1 MNDKNK
7 NSSESYDD
15 KEALRFH
22 AEGKPGKIAI
32 SATKPMETQSD
43 LSLAYSPGVA
53 APVIAI
59 SEKPETVYDYTSKGN
74 LVAVI
79 SNGSAI
85 LGLGNLGSLAAKP
98 VMEGKAVLF
107 KRFADVDAIDIEID
121 SEDAEVFSSTVEKI
135 GRTFGGINLEDISA
149 PDCFIIESELR
160 EKLDIPVF
168 HDDQHGT
175 AIISTAGIINALDLT
190 NKKIENVKV
199 VVNGAGAAGIA
210 CLELLKSMGLPH
222 ENAILCDSKGP
233 IYIGRDE
240 NINQWKAAHAVDT
253 DARSLADAIKGSD
266 IFLGLSVKDA
276 LTKEMLETMNK
287 DPIVFA
293 MANPDPEIDPKLAKE
308 VRPDCIIATGRSDYP
323 NQVNNVLGFPYI
335 FRGALDVRAKTINDE
350 MKIACAEALAKLARE
365 DVPDEVAAA
374 YSGIRPRYGPDYIIP
389 APFDPRLI
397 RDIPPAVAKAA
408 LESGVARMPIVD
420 EDAYKNRLS
429 ARLDPAAA
437 VMQPIYQKAKRLM
450 KKVVF
455 AEGEE
460 EKVIRAALN
469 FRELG
474 LGIPVLVGRKEI
486 IEKSLSE
493 IGQQLH
499 SGIEIVNAE
508 ISDKSDE
515 YTNYLYSRLQRRGV
529 LARDCLRMVNN
540 DRNIFSA
547 CMVSLGDAD
556 AMVTGVTRNY
566 SLALEDIRKV
576 IDPAENKRMVG
587 ISVIISENKTVL
599 VGDTNVHDMPSAEEI
614 ADITQA
620 GADLARKLGLDP
632 HAALLAYSSFGY
644 PEGERSTFMR
654 EAVDILDKRNV
665 DFDYDGEMAADVALN
680 PEAMK
685 LYPFCRLTE
694 PANVLIMPAIHSAS
708 ISTKLLQELGGA
720 TLVGPLLVGLSKPVQ
735 IAPTGCTVSELVNLA
750 TIAAC
755 DLGN

>member
-7 NSSESYDD
+7 NSNESYDD

-190 NKKIENVKV
+190 NKKIESVKV

-240 NINQWKAAHAVDT
+240 NINQWKAAHAIDT

-335 FRGALDVRAKTINDE
+335 FRGALDVRARTINDE

-429 ARLDPAAA
+429 ARLDPAAE

-450 KKVVF
+450 KRVVF

-474 LGIPVLVGRKEI
+474 LGIPVLVGTKEK

-508 ISDKSDE
+508 ISDKSEE

-529 LARDCLRMVNN
+529 LTRDCLRMVNN

-587 ISVIISENKTVL
+587 ISVIISKDRTVL

-755 DLGN
+755 DMGN